1 MAEPEHHPTSS
12 EIDPD
17 LGPVSPVPVPSWLVL
32 AGIAAGGAVG
42 AVARHALELLR
53 PAGAGAFPAA
63 TFVTNVVGC
72 LLLGALVAFVTA
84 RRRHPVLRPV
94 LGTGVLGGFTTF
106 STYAVQGRSLLGEE
120 QVGLAVLYL
129 GGTLV
134 AAVAAALA
142 GVLVVEALLARDASS
157 GPGTGPEPGPGRG
170 TAG

>member
-17 LGPVSPVPVPSWLVL
+17 LGPVSPVPVAPWLVL
-32 AGIAAGGAVG
+32 VGIAAGGAVG
-42 AVARHALELLR
+42 AVARHGLELVR
-53 PAGAGAFPAA
+53 PAGAGTFPVA
-63 TFVTNVVGC
+63 TFGTNVVGC

-106 STYAVQGRSLLGEE
+106 STYAVQGRSLLGDE

-134 AAVAAALA
+134 AAVVAALV
-142 GVLVVEALLARDASS
+142 GVLLVQALLERAPGS
-157 GPGTGPEPGPGRG
+157 GSGSGTGA
-170 TAG
+170 AG